1 MLSSSPSLGAAISE
15 GKPLSTRTGSG
26 HTSRGEGGSGLE
38 GNDGVGSLDIQ
49 SSSHSEES
57 LDVVADISP

>member
-1 MLSSSPSLGAAISE
+1 MVSSSPSLGAALRG

-26 HTSRGEGGSGLE
+26 HTPRGEGGLGLE

-49 SSSHSEES
+49 SSSYSEES

>member
-1 MLSSSPSLGAAISE
+1 MRTSLGHNP
-15 GKPLSTRTGSG
+15 G
-26 HTSRGEGGSGLE
+26 GEGGLGLE

-49 SSSHSEES
+49 SSCHSEES

>member
-1 MLSSSPSLGAAISE
+1 MVSSRTSLGPAIRE

-26 HTSRGEGGSGLE
+26 HTPRGEGGLGLE
-38 GNDGVGSLDIQ
+38 GNDGVGSLDIE

-57 LDVVADISP
+57 LDIVADISP